1 MSHRRTFALCL
12 SLLALAAMSGPALSQ
27 RTASPNGAEARS
39 AAPVTI
45 VRDVAYGHKAGMAL
59 TYDVFR
65 PAKPNGAAVINMI
78 SGGWRSQWAPPESR
92 VDGYRDLLDRG
103 FTVVALHHGSQ
114 PQFTIPEATADT
126 KLGVR
131 FFRLHAADYGV
142 DPDRIGVWG
151 SSAGGQLSLVAA
163 LIGDPG
169 DPAAT
174 DPVLR
179 APLKV
184 RTAVAYFPPS
194 DIGQLVTPFLK
205 PEQIAL
211 PENAPDLLRSISPVF
226 FVDAADPPVLVIHG
240 DADTQVNVAQSRR
253 LHEVLDAAKVE
264 NRLIIMPG
272 AGHGFRGAQGEQA
285 RAALLDWFTTHL
297 LAP

>member
-1 MSHRRTFALCL
+1 MRQSKTL
-12 SLLALAAMSGPALSQ
+12 SLSLFVLTLVATS
-27 RTASPNGAEARS
+27 S
-39 AAPVTI
+39 AAVAAPANPAAQTDAGVTI
-45 VRDVAYGHKAGMAL
+45 VRDVVYGHKAGMAL

-78 SGGWRSQWAPPESR
+78 SGGWRSQWAAPESR
-92 VDGYRDLLDRG
+92 VNGYRDLLDRG

-114 PQFTIPEATADT
+114 PQFTIPEATADA

-163 LIGDPG
+163 LVGDPG

-285 RAALLDWFTTHL
+285 RAAMLDWFTTHL